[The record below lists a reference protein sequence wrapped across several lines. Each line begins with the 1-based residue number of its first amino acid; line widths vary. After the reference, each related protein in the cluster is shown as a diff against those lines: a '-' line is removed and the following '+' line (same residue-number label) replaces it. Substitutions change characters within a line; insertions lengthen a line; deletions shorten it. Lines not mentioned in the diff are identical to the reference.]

1 MHQLSPC
8 PTHITHF
15 PIHSSLKGGN
25 NNAEN
30 DSTAGDNRCQ
40 LSLNKT
46 SSGIDSFCHNL
57 QTNGDNQLTND
68 ECSFYRGVYTNI
80 IIVHMK
86 NGNLI

>member
-8 PTHITHF
+8 PSHLTHF
-15 PIHSSLKGGN
+15 PIHSTLKGGN
-25 NNAEN
+25 NNAKN
-30 DSTAGDNRCQ
+30 HSRAGDRCQ

-46 SSGIDSFCHNL
+46 SSGVNSHFLPL
-57 QTNGDNQLTND
+57 QAKLTND
-68 ECSFYRGVYTNI
+68 ECSFYRGVYATFI